1 MLWQL
6 SIVNYQLSIEM
17 MNNEQDDRFEKRLR
31 FVARRYKEGSLDEDK
46 AWERFA
52 SRQGIRRQV
61 AFRRYWMAAASV
73 MLLLIGFGTFYM
85 KERNKPEWVSVV
97 TVSGQL
103 KDVYL
108 PDSTLVSMAGN
119 STLRYD
125 VNKYGKERR
134 VVEMTGKAFF
144 QVKRNEARPFSVH
157 TAMTEVT
164 VLGTSF
170 QISEQPGMTE
180 VDVVTGKVRFAA
192 GKEPEPV
199 ILTAGMSASYSN
211 EKKEIDILKEEN
223 PNHLSWKTKQLRF
236 NDTPLEKVIRDLNE
250 YYQVEITNKVDSPDS
265 RLTAT
270 FNDLPLDEVLLV
282 INQTLDIRLVP
293 RKDK

>member
-1 MLWQL
+1 
-6 SIVNYQLSIEM
+6 

-31 FVARRYKEGSLDEDK
+31 FVARRYKEGSLDTDK

-52 SRQGIRRQV
+52 SRQGIRRKV
-61 AFRRYWMAAASV
+61 SFRRYWMAAASV
-73 MLLLIGFGTFYM
+73 MLLLVGFGTLYM
-85 KERNKPEWVSVV
+85 TERNKPEWVSVV
-97 TVSGQL
+97 TAPGQL

-108 PDSTLVSMAGN
+108 PDSTLVAMAGG

-125 VNKYGKERR
+125 AKIYGKERR

-157 TAMTEVT
+157 TALTEVT

-170 QISEQPGMTE
+170 QVNEQPGSTE
-180 VDVVTGKVRFAA
+180 VNVVTGKVRFTA

-211 EKKEIDILKEEN
+211 EKKEIEILTEEN
-223 PNHLSWKTKQLRF
+223 PNNLSWKTKQLRF
-236 NDTPLEKVIRDLNE
+236 NDTPLDKVIEDLND
-250 YYQVEITNKVDSPDS
+250 YYHVKITNKVDSPDS

-270 FNDLPLDEVLLV
+270 FNDLPLDEVLMV

-293 RKDK
+293 GADKRK